1 MKAAEK
7 VNIAMIGR
15 GFMGKAHALA
25 QAAMPMFFWPAPAIP
40 VRKVM
45 VDVTDEL
52 ASEAQ
57 KRSATK
63 KPVPNSLTRW
73 WTVNSP
79 PPISGT
85 ATSSTASPVPLS
97 RLRRSKRGSR
107 SIDERA

>member
-57 KRSATK
+57 KRLGYEEASSKFFDALVNGKQPSPNFRDGYVINCIAGAIEPSSAK
-63 KPVPNSLTRW
+63 QAWVK
-73 WTVNSP
+73 VN
-79 PPISGT
+79 
-85 ATSSTASPVPLS
+85 
-97 RLRRSKRGSR
+97 R
-107 SIDERA
+107 